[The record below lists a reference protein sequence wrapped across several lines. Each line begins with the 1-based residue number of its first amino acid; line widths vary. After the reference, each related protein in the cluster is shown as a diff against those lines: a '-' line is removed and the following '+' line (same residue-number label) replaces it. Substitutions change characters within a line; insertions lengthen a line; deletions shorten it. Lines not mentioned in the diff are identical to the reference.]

1 MNIKYKE
8 KWMEMEYIIPILNII
23 IQ

>member
-8 KWMEMEYIIPILNII
+8 NEKVSI
-23 IQ
+23 